1 MIVLLFNAV
10 MITDLKLI
18 IRHLIRFALTPD
30 KHEDAMR
37 FKSVWSFTLEVL
49 YCCLYLIH
57 CG

>member
-30 KHEDAMR
+30 KHEDAMDLKV
-37 FKSVWSFTLEVL
+37 FGLLLWK
-49 YCCLYLIH
+49 CCIVA
-57 CG
+57 CI